1 MGFSDLDRPARAFF
15 VIGAG
20 LHLIFAL
27 SLVTGLLNPLFVEA
41 CEGHGQ
47 ASDFYGIYQAGA
59 NLLGGYS
66 IYDHENYRQE
76 APQVVPFYYYYR
88 YLPPTAYG
96 AALGA
101 LLFPPQIGYWVWV
114 LLVEAILLV
123 AVGSLLRWGQ
133 WPARRRWILAGLWLG
148 FFPFYI
154 EQIMGQYSL
163 CMAAL
168 LWFIWRYDADP
179 NPADSQLVES
189 AAQVPAAPRGH
200 LLWGSGWPQAWKL
213 YRWRDDRLGK
223 ASSWAAWASSLA
235 LKSFTVLL
243 AFAYLRD
250 GKVKRVIAGGA
261 LAAAVSLPYFL
272 HRPADLMEF
281 VRLNFAPFTPRIY
294 KGAMGLQ
301 TLLQDVAAQ
310 FPTLSG
316 QTLLTLG
323 DRTLTVG
330 RMSMLGCAGLIG
342 ILGVW
347 ATLQAGGARQR
358 RALDIAIWTSVFF
371 LIFKSVWEYH
381 YVMMLPAISAA
392 YLVTGSRLILG
403 IGVLIGLPSLYAL
416 APILAGVPANA
427 SLEEW
432 PGWFRS
438 LHFSMKSLPTLLFFF
453 WCLVAARQGRFRA
466 ARPTGY

>member
-1 MGFSDLDRPARAFF
+1 MGFSDLDRTARATFL
-15 VIGAG
+15 IGAG

-27 SLVTGLLNPLFVEA
+27 SLVTGFLDPLFVEA

-59 NLLGGYS
+59 NLLGGFS

-76 APQVVPFYYYYR
+76 APQAVPFYYYYR

-101 LLFPPQIGYWVWV
+101 LLLPPLTAYWVWV

-123 AVGSLLRWGQ
+123 TVASLLRWTQ

-168 LWFIWRYDADP
+168 LWFLWRYETKP
-179 NPADSQLVES
+179 SPADWEIGKS
-189 AAQVPAAPRGH
+189 PAPTGSDPRGN
-200 LLWGSGWPQAWKL
+200 LLWGAGWPQTWRL
-213 YRWRDDRLGK
+213 YRWREDRIGE
-223 ASSWAAWASSLA
+223 ARSWLAWASSIA

-243 AFAYLRD
+243 AVAYLRD
-250 GKVKRVIAGGA
+250 GKLKRVIAGGA
-261 LAAAVSLPYFL
+261 LAVGVSLPYFL
-272 HRPADLMEF
+272 FRPADLTEF
-281 VRLNFAPFTPRIY
+281 LRLNFAPFTPRIY
-294 KGAMGLQ
+294 KGSMGLQ
-301 TLLQDVAAQ
+301 TLLQDLVAQ
-310 FPTLSG
+310 FPTLFD

-330 RMSMLGCAGLIG
+330 RLSMLGCAGLIG

-347 ATLQAGGARQR
+347 ATLQAGRARQR
-358 RALDIAIWTSVFF
+358 RALDLAIWTSVFF

-381 YVMMLPAISAA
+381 YVMMLPAVSAA
-392 YLVTGSRLILG
+392 YLVTGSRVALG

-416 APILAGVPANA
+416 APTLAAVPADA
-427 SLEEW
+427 PLELW

-438 LHFSMKSLPTLLFFF
+438 LHFSMKSVPTLFFF
-453 WCLVAARQGRFRA
+453 LWCLAAARQGRFRA
-466 ARPTGY
+466 